1 MRRNRTRIY
10 RWLILFQV
18 TLLVLAGAPASA
30 APLPQTPPTDAATSY
45 EYAACAGAADKI
57 ALRTEIAQ
65 LIRTALENPAE
76 PLDVDAIVATQWARV
91 GVDAVIDGEVDRV
104 VNHLLETEP
113 WHLKAASAWG
123 PPVAEGYANLVA
135 TRAFSESITFKDAMT
150 DLSRAVAEDISRSL
164 TNEFERAASA
174 GLRCLEEFAGAQYSS
189 ALYAK
194 ALENAVTDSA
204 PDSVAPT
211 TFSPSGT
218 GTVNTETLLVLLLNI
233 LLPRL
238 TREIGETLVG
248 RIAGKIVERILGKGA
263 TSLIPIA
270 GWVLGIGMLAY
281 DLWESGSGALPQIG
295 DALKSEEAKAQIRSE
310 VTEAVRESL
319 PDQVDAVAYQIAV
332 TLVDQWD
339 RFCDEFGGICQL
351 QDENPTFA
359 SLIQDSTLEELG
371 AIRELLSFY
380 RMRLGESELT
390 TAIKSDGFH
399 EILASVLNFEAL
411 HPPVEIPG
419 GNNTSLL
426 ERIPIIQMLLETR
439 STASAVAWAN
449 LAGERLDRL
458 MVNGIHRSTAPQDW
472 QSEHLE
478 FVLALPKGGDI
489 EKVVALPTDQR
500 EILLSLPEDQ
510 ITALLEVCQPESLA
524 ELTGQML
531 MPGSPPE
538 TIAQGAMDDCRWEV
552 PEQVAVIPPTS
563 TPMPIAT
570 FSVVTP
576 VAPTQPTP
584 PQPPA
589 WPPIDAR
596 WSIIAFMSI
605 CIVLEVGY
613 IGWMFTGGDRRKRRV
628 QPEDDASSE
637 EPN

>member
-1 MRRNRTRIY
+1 MCRSRACVY
-10 RWLILFQV
+10 RWLIVFQV
-18 TLLVLAGAPASA
+18 ALLVLAGAPASA

-45 EYAACAGAADKI
+45 EYAACAGAADRI

-65 LIRTALENPAE
+65 LIRIALENPAE
-76 PLDVDAIVATQWARV
+76 PLDVDAIVATQWARL
-91 GVDAVIDGEVDRV
+91 GVDAIIDGEVDRV
-104 VNHLLETEP
+104 VDHLLETEP
-113 WHLKAASAWG
+113 WHRKAASAWG
-123 PPVAEGYANLVA
+123 PPVAEGYAKLVA
-135 TRAFSESITFKDAMT
+135 KRSFSSDVFKASMAT
-150 DLSRAVAEDISRSL
+150 LSRAVAEDISRSMTL
-164 TNEFERAASA
+164 EFERAASA

-189 ALYAK
+189 ALYA
-194 ALENAVTDSA
+194 EVMGNAVSDFTSGSPTSPPVPTPTGPVDSK
-204 PDSVAPT
+204 
-211 TFSPSGT
+211 
-218 GTVNTETLLVLLLNI
+218 TLLVLLLNI

-263 TSLIPIA
+263 SSLLPIV
-270 GWVLGIGMLAY
+270 GWVIGLGMLAF
-281 DLWESGSGALPQIG
+281 DLWESGKGALPQIG

-310 VTEAVRESL
+310 VTEAVKESL

-339 RFCDEFGGICQL
+339 HFCDEFSGICRL

-359 SLIQDSTLEELG
+359 NLIKGSRLEELG

-390 TAIKSDGFH
+390 TAIGSYGFH
-399 EILASVLNFEAL
+399 EILERVLNFDAS
-411 HPPVEIPG
+411 HPPVGIPG
-419 GNNTSLL
+419 GNNTPPL
-426 ERIPIIQMLLETR
+426 ERIPIIQMLIETR
-439 STASAVAWAN
+439 STASAVAWVN
-449 LAGERLDRL
+449 LAGARLDRL
-458 MVNGIHRSTAPQDW
+458 MFYDIHLSTTPQAW
-472 QSEHLE
+472 QSEQLE

-510 ITALLEVCQPESLA
+510 ITALLGVCQPESLA
-524 ELTGQML
+524 ELTDQML

-538 TIAQGAMDDCRWEV
+538 AIAQGAMNDCRWEA
-552 PEQVAVIPPTS
+552 PEQIPVIPPTS

-570 FSVVTP
+570 PP
-576 VAPTQPTP
+576 VAPTPPTP
-584 PQPPA
+584 PPPPP

-596 WSIIAFMSI
+596 WSIIAFLSI

-613 IGWMFTGGDRRKRRV
+613 IGWMFTGSDRRKKRV
-628 QPEDDASSE
+628 KPADDTSSE